1 MQRTELALL
10 AYTASGAALAAR
22 LQEVL
27 GDRCRVYLHSAH
39 AAKDKEQR
47 PGTTH
52 FSDTGKLLDAVWG
65 QTDAILY
72 ISAAGIAVRT
82 IAPYL
87 SSKSTDPAV
96 LCMDDTA
103 RYVIPLA
110 SGHLG
115 GANEW
120 AERIAAF
127 FGAEPVITTSTDR
140 HGLFAVDLFA
150 KEHRLVCTD
159 PEKIRKISGA
169 LLAGEKVG
177 YCCDEKYASLLSGC
191 SDLACCGYILKGVS
205 PESFRGTPLNSLPD
219 GQARP
224 ACGITLTEDPFL
236 PAQFEQECRLM
247 PRNIYLGIGCRKGKS
262 AQEIREAAKEALGQQ
277 GICLERVCTVA
288 SIDCKKEEAGLSA
301 FARELRAEF
310 VTFTPQELM
319 GVSGDFAKS
328 QFVRETVGADNVCER
343 SACLASGGELV
354 VRKYAFNGIT
364 IAAARS
370 GT

>member
-1 MQRTELALL
+1 M
-10 AYTASGAALAAR
+10 
-22 LQEVL
+22 
-27 GDRCRVYLHSAH
+27 
-39 AAKDKEQR
+39 
-47 PGTTH
+47 
-52 FSDTGKLLDAVWG
+52 
-65 QTDAILY
+65 
-72 ISAAGIAVRT
+72 
-82 IAPYL
+82 
-87 SSKSTDPAV
+87 
-96 LCMDDTA
+96 
-103 RYVIPLA
+103 
-110 SGHLG
+110 
-115 GANEW
+115 
-120 AERIAAF
+120 
-127 FGAEPVITTSTDR
+127 
-140 HGLFAVDLFA
+140 
-150 KEHRLVCTD
+150 
-159 PEKIRKISGA
+159 KIRKISGA

-177 YCCDEKYASLLSGC
+177 YCCDEEYASLLSGC

>member
-1 MQRTELALL
+1 MQRTELAVL
-10 AYTASGAALAAR
+10 AYTASGAALAVR

-27 GDRCRVYLHSAH
+27 KDRCCVYLHSAH
-39 AAKDKEQR
+39 AAKDTER
-47 PGTTH
+47 RLLTIP
-52 FSDTGKLLDAVWG
+52 FSDTGTLLDAVWG
-65 QTDAILY
+65 QADAILY

-87 SSKSTDPAV
+87 SSKSSDPAV

-103 RYVIPLA
+103 QYVIPLA

-120 AERIAAF
+120 AERIAAI
-127 FGAEPVITTSTDR
+127 FGAEAVITTSTDR
-140 HGLFAVDLFA
+140 NGVFAVDLFA
-150 KEHRLVCTD
+150 KAHNLVCAD

-177 YCCDEKYASLLSGC
+177 YCCDEKFASLRSGLNDLAYCERFTEGVLSGT
-191 SDLACCGYILKGVS
+191 LPQTL
-205 PESFRGTPLNSLPD
+205 PEGHT
-219 GQARP
+219 RP
-224 ACGITLTEDPFL
+224 VCGITVTEDPFL
-236 PAQFEQECRLM
+236 PSQFEQECRLM

-262 AQEIREAAKEALGQQ
+262 AQEIREAAKEALREQ
-277 GICLERVCTVA
+277 GITLNRICRVA
-288 SIDCKKEEAGLSA
+288 SIDCKKEEPGICA

-310 VTFTPQELM
+310 ITFTPQELM
-319 GVSGDFAKS
+319 ETRGDFAKS